1 VKVLIRAEGPGEDE
15 DISEVHIRAFGRT
28 AEAAVVEALRGQGA
42 LLASLVAV
50 VRDRIVGHV
59 ALSPV
64 DVGGVP
70 RAAVALGPL
79 AVDPEYQGRGI
90 GGMLVDAFLQHC
102 RVRDEGL
109 VVVLG
114 YPGYYGRFGFTPAD
128 RLGLHYRDTG
138 EAFQALEVR
147 PAAAA
152 GLSGEVRYHPAFDTT

>member
-1 VKVLIRAEGPGEDE
+1 MKVLIRTEGPGEDLA
-15 DISEVHIRAFGRT
+15 ISEVHLRAFGGT
-28 AEAAVVEALRGQGA
+28 AEAEVVEALRGQGA
-42 LLASLVAV
+42 QLASLVAV

-79 AVDPEYQGRGI
+79 GVDPEYQGLGI
-90 GGMLVDAFLQHC
+90 GTMLVEAFLQHC

-114 YPGYYGRFGFTPAD
+114 YPDFYGRFGFVPAERFD
-128 RLGLHYRDTG
+128 LHYHDAG

-147 PAAAA
+147 PGAAA
-152 GLSGEVRYHPAFDTT
+152 GLSGEVRYHPAFETA

>member
-1 VKVLIRAEGPGEDE
+1 ML
-15 DISEVHIRAFGRT
+15 
-28 AEAAVVEALRGQGA
+28 A

-50 VRDRIVGHV
+50 VRDRVVGHV

-64 DVGGVP
+64 SVGGIE

-79 AVDPEYQGRGI
+79 AVDPDYQRRGI
-90 GGMLVDAFLQHC
+90 GALLVEAFLQHC

-114 YPGYYGRFGFTPAD
+114 YPGYYGRFGFVPAA
-128 RLGLHYRDTG
+128 RLGLHYREAG

-147 PAAAA
+147 AGAAA
-152 GLSGEVRYHPAFDTT
+152 GLSGEVSYHPAFDTA